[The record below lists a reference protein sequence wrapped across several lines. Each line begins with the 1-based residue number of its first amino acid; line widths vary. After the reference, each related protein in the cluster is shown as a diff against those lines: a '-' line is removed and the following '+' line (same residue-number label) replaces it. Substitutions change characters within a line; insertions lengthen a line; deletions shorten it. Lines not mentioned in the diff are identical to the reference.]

1 MDGNTSS
8 PPWLQRSTRVIA
20 LIEDGLLA
28 ALLTAMIAVAT
39 AQIFLRNVWE
49 TGFVWGDPF
58 TKVLV
63 LWVALLGAMV
73 ASRHNTHIH
82 IDVLSRF
89 LPVKATVASGIVNA
103 LFTAGICGVVAYH
116 AAQLVILD
124 KDAGTFAFG
133 VVPTWVSELII
144 PFGFGVIGLRYFFIA
159 VGNAV
164 ALARNKP

>member
-1 MDGNTSS
+1 MDGSAST
-8 PPWLQRSTRVIA
+8 PPWLQRTRRVIA

-28 ALLTAMIAVAT
+28 VLLSTMIAVAT
-39 AQIFLRNVWE
+39 AQIFLRNMWE

-73 ASRHNTHIH
+73 ATRQNNHIH

-89 LPVKATVASGIVNA
+89 LPAKARAATQVVNA
-103 LFTAGICGVVAYH
+103 LFASFVCGLVAYH
-116 AAQLVILD
+116 AARLVMLD
-124 KDAGTFAFG
+124 KDAGTAFG
-133 VVPTWVSELII
+133 AVPTWASELII

-159 VGNAV
+159 VGNA
-164 ALARNKP
+164 ALLARGRS